1 MGIGIAF
8 ATGVLKGAN
17 AVAREKAEK
26 QNKIDEENR
35 AFDIFKKEQ
44 TFTSGLETDKAVAVA
59 KVEAK
64 NKEKQQTLDFFKALP
79 DEQKNA
85 FLQQNKGMFPGITDE
100 MLNTANAMS
109 KVNTH
114 FKLGQSEFRNPDLK
128 GTEGVYNQGSIKMD
142 NIEKQLANPEFY
154 NSLVTNITQDENTFN
169 AVRDYLMGA
178 EQDIIEGYRI
188 NQSKGTT
195 PPGEV
200 LTTSIN
206 RYTNVNKLI
215 DAMGGLHEEREAV
228 ETEANK
234 ALANTPDGRTPIPF
248 TITVDEDGTKKQY
261 LRNISNDNLSH
272 INDLAAKHGMTP
284 GQFVESFKAFRD
296 IPTSKEFEGDIYMN
310 MSDAEIADAQYSM
323 LNNVLEM
330 QKRGFGE
337 ILANPL
343 AGTPKKKAELVNFLK
358 EKYGDDRYGMAVSLG
373 YMLPTDEVFLVK
385 PPEGRLY
392 KAETTET
399 GETVNGR
406 QFMKDELGYTNAEIT
421 AIQDGFRYSRET
433 VDMLKQLS
441 TLEATVLK
449 DEQGFAREV
458 KRVLYGTSAQA
469 KQLGGVLK
477 DVVSSGEEFEGNY
490 KKNPDGSE
498 TTVQSINESVQKL
511 IDKGKF
517 RLSKGSTLANISEA
531 DALKLALAA
540 RMARAIDPSGR
551 LSNQDFEVQLT
562 RLGNALLGDAQSVQ
576 RQLGLLLDEFGT
588 NMQRNSVLA
597 TVSAQGAKI
606 DATTARAIRAD
617 RMLETSLVGSGTYAT
632 SETTETKGTGLLD
645 GSQVDMENYTPFGT
659 GYVKIKGEGPAYLDA
674 EGNSST
680 RREIA
685 DKGN

>member
-17 AVAREKAEK
+17 AVARERAEEQK
-26 QNKIDEENR
+26 KIDEENR

-59 KVEAK
+59 KVSAE
-64 NKEKQQTLDFFKALP
+64 NKKRQQTLEFFKALP

-85 FLQQNKGMFPGITDE
+85 WLQQNRGMFPGITDE

-114 FKLGQSEFRNPDLK
+114 FKLGQVEFKNPDLK
-128 GTEGVYNQGSIKMD
+128 GTEGVYNQGTIKME
-142 NIEKQLANPEFY
+142 NIERQLANPEFFDSVVSSISQ
-154 NSLVTNITQDENTFN
+154 NESTFA

-178 EQDIIEGYRI
+178 EQDIIEGYRLI
-188 NQSKGTT
+188 PDKALQ
-195 PPGEV
+195 PGEV
-200 LTTSIN
+200 LTTSIK
-206 RYTNVNKLI
+206 RYTNVNRLI
-215 DAMGGLHEEREAV
+215 DSMGGLHEDREAA
-228 ETEANK
+228 ETEVNK
-234 ALANTPDGRTPIPF
+234 ALANTPDGRTPIAF
-248 TITVDEDGTKKQY
+248 TITVDEDGNKKQY

-272 INDLAAKHGMTP
+272 INDLSAKHGMTP

-296 IPTSKEFEGDIYMN
+296 IPTSEEFGGDIYMN

-343 AGTPKKKAELVNFLK
+343 AGSPKKKEELVSFLN
-358 EKYGDDRYGMAVSLG
+358 EKYGDDRYGMAVALG
-373 YMLPTDEVFLVK
+373 YMLPTDEVFLVQ
-385 PPEGRLY
+385 PTGGRLY
-392 KAETTET
+392 KPTTRKT
-399 GETVNGR
+399 GVTVNGR
-406 QFMKDELGYTNAEIT
+406 QFMMDELGYTNAEIT
-421 AIQDGFRYSRET
+421 AIKDGFKYSRET

-441 TLEATVLK
+441 VLEATVLK

-458 KRVLYGTSAQA
+458 KRVMYGAGAQA

-511 IDKGKF
+511 IDNGEF
-517 RLSKGSTLANISEA
+517 RLSEGSTLANISEA

-551 LSNQDFEVQLT
+551 LSNQDFEIQLK
-562 RLGNALLGDAQSVQ
+562 RLGGALLGDAQSVQ

-597 TVSAQGAKI
+597 TVSAVGTKI

-617 RMLETSLVGSGTYAT
+617 RMLETSLVGSGTYAPNK
-632 SETTETKGTGLLD
+632 TTEKKETPP
-645 GSQVDMENYTPFGT
+645 SQVDMNNYRPFGT
-659 GYVKIKGEGPAYLDA
+659 GFVKTGGTGPAYLDA
-674 EGNSST
+674 EGNPST

-685 DKGN
+685 DKGNK

>member
-17 AVAREKAEK
+17 AVARERAEEQK
-26 QNKIDEENR
+26 KINEENR

-44 TFTSGLETDKAVAVA
+44 RFVSGLETDKAVAVA
-59 KVEAK
+59 KVDAK
-64 NKEKQQTLDFFKALP
+64 TKERQQTLEFFKALP

-85 FLQQNKGMFPGITDE
+85 WLQQNRGVFPGITDE

-114 FKLGQSEFRNPDLK
+114 FKLGQVEFKNPDLK
-128 GTEGVYNQGSIKMD
+128 GTEGVYNQGTIKMM
-142 NIEKQLANPEFY
+142 NIERQLANPEFFDSVVSSMSQ
-154 NSLVTNITQDENTFN
+154 NESTFA

-188 NQSKGTT
+188 NQSKGPT

-200 LTTSIN
+200 LTTSIK
-206 RYTNVNKLI
+206 RYTNVNRLI
-215 DAMGGLHEEREAV
+215 DAMGGLNEERGAV
-228 ETEANK
+228 ETEVNK
-234 ALANTPDGRTPIPF
+234 ALANTPDGRTPIAF

-272 INDLAAKHGMTP
+272 INDLSAKHGMTP

-296 IPTSKEFEGDIYMN
+296 IPTSEEFEGDIYMN

-343 AGTPKKKAELVNFLK
+343 AGTPKKKAELVSFLN
-358 EKYGDDRYGMAVSLG
+358 EKYGDDRYGMAVALG

-385 PPEGRLY
+385 PPKGRLY
-392 KAETTET
+392 EAETIET
-399 GETVNGR
+399 GDTVNGR
-406 QFMKDELGYTNAEIT
+406 QFMKSELGYTDAEIT

-441 TLEATVLK
+441 VLEATVLK

-458 KRVLYGTSAQA
+458 KRVLYGAGAQA

-477 DVVSSGEEFEGNY
+477 NVISSGEEFAGNY

-498 TTVQSINESVQKL
+498 TTAQSLNESVQKL
-511 IDKGKF
+511 IDRGEF
-517 RLSKGSTLANISEA
+517 RLSEGSTLANISEA

-562 RLGNALLGDAQSVQ
+562 RLGNALLGDEQSVQ
-576 RQLGLLLDEFGT
+576 RQLGLLLDEFRT

-606 DATTARAIRAD
+606 NATTARAIRAD
-617 RMLETSLVGSGTYAT
+617 RMLETSLVGSGTYAP
-632 SETTETKGTGLLD
+632 SKTTETKEPPLP
-645 GSQVDMENYTPFGT
+645 QVDMNNYIPFGT
-659 GYVKIKGEGPAYLDA
+659 GFVKKAKGTGPAYLDA
-674 EGNSST
+674 EGNPST
-680 RREIA
+680 RREIE
-685 DKGN
+685 DKGNK